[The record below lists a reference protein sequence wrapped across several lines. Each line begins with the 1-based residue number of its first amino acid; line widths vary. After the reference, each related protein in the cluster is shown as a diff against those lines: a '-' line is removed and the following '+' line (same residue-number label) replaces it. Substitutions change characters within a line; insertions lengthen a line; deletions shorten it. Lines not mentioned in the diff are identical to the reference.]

1 MTVVPGPVRQM
12 GYVVADLDQ
21 QAALCTAAVIEISKL
36 SEAAAANAVV
46 IHDAAAERY
55 GTSPVRNLPG

>member
-1 MTVVPGPVRQM
+1 M